1 MIILLITMIASVYYI
16 SSLQIKIEISL
27 WKEGLIP
34 IGVIM
39 VLITCFTHI

>member
-1 MIILLITMIASVYYI
+1 MIASVYYI

-39 VLITCFTHI
+39 VLITCLTHI